1 MSKRSNWALPYFIFL
16 VLFVVLPL
24 VLIVVYA
31 LQDGNGG
38 FTLSNVSRFF
48 TDSDALSTFAVSIEV
63 AVENTLICLLLG
75 YPAAYILADRNLN
88 KSAVTVI
95 LFILPMWINALMR
108 TLATAELFNVFGF
121 TLGKGTLLF
130 GMVYDYLPFM
140 IYPIYNVLLKMDKS
154 YSEAAADLGATPIQ
168 VFGKVT
174 LPLSMPGISS
184 GILMVFMP
192 TVSTFAI
199 SEFLTNNK
207 IKLFGTIIQEN
218 INSSMW
224 NYGAALSLIM
234 LVIIGLTTILL
245 GGDEREVQDTG
256 TGLYLAASG
265 APLRTDRVHRDIL
278 LHRGQDTR
286 ELDGILLRTLQEHI
300 LRRSQRRSRPHGRH
314 QEHPYHCVH
323 RRCCLNLARNCLG
336 HRNIQPQG
344 KEEEDNP
351 VPEQHSDDQP

>member
-1 MSKRSNWALPYFIFL
+1 MRKRSNWAIPYFIFL

-24 VLIVVYA
+24 VLIVIYA

-38 FTLSNVSRFF
+38 FTMSNITRFC
-48 TDSDALSTFAVSIEV
+48 TDADALNTFAVSVEV
-63 AVENTLICLLLG
+63 AIENTAICLLLG
-75 YPAAYILADRNLN
+75 YPAAYILADKNLN

-108 TLATAELFNVFGF
+108 TLATAELFNVAGF

-154 YSEAAADLGATPIQ
+154 YGEAAADLGATPVQ

-174 LPLSMPGISS
+174 LPLSMPGIFS

-207 IKLFGTIIQEN
+207 IKLFGTIIQDN

-234 LVIIGLTTILL
+234 LVIIGLTTVLL
-245 GGDEREVQDTG
+245 GGDEREIEGG
-256 TGLYLAASG
+256 T
-265 APLRTDRVHRDIL
+265 I
-278 LHRGQDTR
+278 
-286 ELDGILLRTLQEHI
+286 
-300 LRRSQRRSRPHGRH
+300 
-314 QEHPYHCVH
+314 
-323 RRCCLNLARNCLG
+323 
-336 HRNIQPQG
+336 
-344 KEEEDNP
+344 
-351 VPEQHSDDQP
+351 